1 MPRHSFPTAMPS
13 DAPTK
18 APKQK
23 RKKRP
28 ASRKN
33 DSKPA
38 RKRTDAKTKRSQ
50 HLPIPPLLRLPAPR
64 RVPLLTYAGQSHQIS
79 SGATTIDLA
88 HTIDRPTAP
97 QRVGAVPQDDPALS
111 GARVTAAPEAGPQR
125 SRGPVP
131 SRVRRTYSVDPRA
144 AAKIGLTGA
153 IIGAVLLLVRMSPV
167 KPNDEIITY
176 DLTPAKTMLVQNIAE
191 RSDAGRTATGERSD
205 AVVRTAT
212 QPSRSVHRSNF
223 ARMIRAKRSQ
233 HGAAHVRIIDAP
245 TRIKQSCGEQTWP
258 YIADYC
264 LAVAKDDVSPAPAS
278 PIAAN
283 PSTASA
289 RRDAAGGVDPSSTQA
304 IHVGDA
310 AGSHST
316 GNGLAETNSYQ
327 TAALLDDAPATIE
340 NEKSEPAR
348 RASEPRHYE
357 RRYARSRQASTED
370 ERPVRV
376 RHASVRRH
384 YEARRHYA
392 WSRQRRERRFAG
404 GAPPAMP
411 TGFFYA
417 PWY

>member
-1 MPRHSFPTAMPS
+1 
-13 DAPTK
+13 
-18 APKQK
+18 
-23 RKKRP
+23 
-28 ASRKN
+28 
-33 DSKPA
+33 
-38 RKRTDAKTKRSQ
+38 
-50 HLPIPPLLRLPAPR
+50 
-64 RVPLLTYAGQSHQIS
+64 
-79 SGATTIDLA
+79 
-88 HTIDRPTAP
+88 
-97 QRVGAVPQDDPALS
+97 
-111 GARVTAAPEAGPQR
+111 
-125 SRGPVP
+125 
-131 SRVRRTYSVDPRA
+131 VDPRA

-191 RSDAGRTATGERSD
+191 RSDAVRTATGERSD

-264 LAVAKDDVSPAPAS
+264 LAVAKDDVSPAAAS

-392 WSRQRRERRFAG
+392 WSRQAIQVRNSFLSAIVICLWHLSRHLSWRESTMLLFTRFALKHQLAVLRDHNVTLLESWVLLDRNGRQPRFACAAGATWHHTRAVRERVGQRAIGFSVSVGRIFQFAVG
-404 GAPPAMP
+404 TKDRGRGVRAGRG
-411 TGFFYA
+411 TEGVRLVGRR
-417 PWY
+417 PWQQEVAAVAKPHANGRTR